1 MDKQTILQHISKYCN
16 EDNLGYAELALQKV
30 VNNLISEFRQNVF
43 FYTYHFTEPIVRL
56 PFEVAYFF
64 EITIDNKRVELLKL
78 ENITPY
84 TKGVVLLDF
93 ERLRIYGYESGTLN
107 LSACVFWD
115 RSNDIPLSPSFSN
128 AILSGCEILLR
139 HHHFDMK
146 QIQFLQIRHEQDKD
160 ELRAFYNR
168 ATTKSATQSQNVRI

>member
-43 FYTYHFTEPIVRL
+43 FYTCDFTESLVKL
-56 PFEVAYFF
+56 PFEIAYFF
-64 EITIDNKRVELLKL
+64 DIAIDNKRVELLKL
-78 ENITPY
+78 ENINAH

-93 ERLRIYGYESGTLN
+93 ERLRIYGYETGTLS

-115 RSNDIPLSPSFSN
+115 MNDDIPLPPSFSN

-146 QIQFLQIRHEQDKD
+146 EIQFLQIRHEQDKD

-168 ATTKSATQSQNVRI
+168 ATTRTATQSQNVRI